1 MKHSAKTRQH
11 DRIDQTLDDS
21 FPASDP
27 PAWNL
32 GREPRPAPADTA
44 PRRRRN
50 SAEARRTAPAKRGRP
65 APKAAALGRPLRVRQ
80 RPRGLK
86 LLSPRAWLRWALH
99 PTVRDRS

>member
-1 MKHSAKTRQH
+1 MKHDPKTQQR
-11 DRIDQTLDDS
+11 DRIDQALDDS

-32 GREPRPAPADTA
+32 GREPK
-44 PRRRRN
+44 
-50 SAEARRTAPAKRGRP
+50 SAAARRKRGTGKARRAAPAKRSRP
-65 APKAAALGRPLRVRQ
+65 APQAAALGPPLRVRQ

-99 PTVRDRS
+99 PTARDRG